1 MVLECWTQVPNCG
14 SKSEWGENP
23 QNPPSSSLASP
34 LTSTP
39 QIHHIIQTKKTSAGE
54 KPIFW
59 YSLKNYPLYVIYPKL
74 CWKNRCIGKFPHHVI
89 ETLPRYRRVIIIRSY
104 ISPHF
109 SLNWVI
115 KIISGKITLI
125 LKSNHFHQKIIP
137 IYGSF
142 CKALSELIF
151 FLPYATR
158 LKSVEHQLLLASFT
172 WICWN

>member
-1 MVLECWTQVPNCG
+1 MGRE
-14 SKSEWGENP
+14 SSE
-23 QNPPSSSLASP
+23 SSLLLPRVTAH
-34 LTSTP
+34 LNTTDTS
-39 QIHHIIQTKKTSAGE
+39 HHTNKEDIKAG
-54 KPIFW
+54 KNLCCIFW
-59 YSLKNYPLYVIYPKL
+59 YSFKVSAIRNIFEL

-137 IYGSF
+137 IYDSF
-142 CKALSELIF
+142 CKTLSELIF

>member
-1 MVLECWTQVPNCG
+1 MAQ
-14 SKSEWGENP
+14 SQSGERILRILSILP
-23 QNPPSSSLASP
+23 PPPSRHRSP
-34 LTSTP
+34 QHHRYITSYK
-39 QIHHIIQTKKTSAGE
+39 QRRHQQEKNAVFFWCSFKVSAIRN
-54 KPIFW
+54 IFE
-59 YSLKNYPLYVIYPKL
+59 L

-137 IYGSF
+137 IYDSF
-142 CKALSELIF
+142 CKTLSELIF